1 MSDVADKVQ
10 PMTKVP
16 PMTRVTPDPDDVGVL
31 SVHFGRSAN
40 CSSIG
45 SVIDVLFVSGVV
57 GTAVL
62 ASLAVL
68 LGARSDTSGGVA
80 EDDAA
85 SAPTTATSERTSED
99 EARSDGRA

>member
-1 MSDVADKVQ
+1 MSEA
-10 PMTKVP
+10 
-16 PMTRVTPDPDDVGVL
+16 TPDPDDVGVL

-68 LGARSDTSGGVA
+68 LGGRSETSSGAVDGAAALPPKA
-80 EDDAA
+80 E
-85 SAPTTATSERTSED
+85 TLERSSED
-99 EARSDGRA
+99 ETRSDGHA